1 MQKFQIYPF
10 LVEVS
15 LSMKH
20 ACIASFDVI
29 HRTWIQ
35 FLINS
40 DKNLQLIFPL
50 KVLPLYLKLK
60 LVCNQSSN
68 NGILNHHNEPKKE

>member
-29 HRTWIQ
+29 HRT
-35 FLINS
+35 
-40 DKNLQLIFPL
+40 
-50 KVLPLYLKLK
+50 
-60 LVCNQSSN
+60 
-68 NGILNHHNEPKKE
+68 